1 LALLKQIA
9 TVAGGS
15 AAGQLVVLATTPW
28 LARVYS
34 PSAFGEYAAFLS
46 LCGVFLTTAC
56 FRYDVALNA
65 TSDEYVAPVFWTAC
79 LAAPVMAVLAALIS
93 VSPWGSALLHRVVG
107 PQASIWRIAA
117 AAVVCGLFQAT
128 AALAIRDGRFAYSSL
143 IRMAQPAL
151 FSTAALLLP
160 AGLIDSCLIGYLVA
174 LPLTVAYGTRL
185 PWSGFEKIARTARQL
200 REFPVV
206 SLPTSLLDALSL
218 AMPVWFISSRYSS
231 LDAGNYAQVQRL
243 LAAPLT
249 LMAIAIGQVY
259 IKRAGDIVR
268 AKQSPRAFQRRV
280 VKFLALG
287 AGLLL
292 LAVYLLGSP
301 VLRLFLGHA
310 WRTDTAFLV
319 LVFLPVAVRCCVS
332 PVTGIFIVRNRLRI
346 GAFWQVLYFCIT
358 GAVFFSLA
366 GRVPLEKLLIAF
378 AISETVCY
386 GIYIYIADQV
396 AG

>member
-15 AAGQLVVLATTPW
+15 AAGQLIVLATTPW

-65 TSDEYVAPVFWTAC
+65 AEDDNIAPVFWTAC
-79 LAAPVMAVLAALIS
+79 LATPLVAVLAVLLSIT
-93 VSPWGSALLHRVVG
+93 PWGSELLHRVVG
-107 PQASIWRIAA
+107 LQASAWRVAA
-117 AAVVCGLFQAT
+117 AAVVCGAFQVT
-128 AALAIRDGRFAYSSL
+128 AAAAIRDGHFAYSSL
-143 IRMAQPAL
+143 IRMAQPAV
-151 FSTAALLLP
+151 FSAAALLLP
-160 AGLIDSCLIGYLVA
+160 VGLIDSCLIGFMVA
-174 LPLTVAYGTRL
+174 LPLTVMYGARSR
-185 PWSGFEKIARTARQL
+185 WNGFTKIIQTAHRL
-200 REFPVV
+200 REFPMV

-231 LDAGNYAQVQRL
+231 LDAGNYAQIQRL

-287 AGLLL
+287 ASLLL

-332 PVTGIFIVRNRLRI
+332 PVTGIFIVRNKLRI
-346 GAFWQVLYFCIT
+346 GALWQVLYFGIT
-358 GAVFFSLA
+358 STVFFSLA
-366 GRVPLEKLLIAF
+366 GRVPLERLLIAF

-386 GIYIYIADQV
+386 GIYVYIADQV